1 MFPLPLSSKDILKN
15 IFETKVLMSLFRS
28 CTEMWDPWRNFSQNN
43 LSSLMM
49 DSQNKNSVFK
59 SSVCLNKNVF
69 NINTSYKLLTR
80 AFKALQHQPPFLP
93 FQSYIPKISQLVP
106 FMPTKLDFLPF
117 FLFLPALFFYSSI
130 LPVSS
135 VLPMS
140 TTSKIESDLFNS

>member
-1 MFPLPLSSKDILKN
+1 
-15 IFETKVLMSLFRS
+15 MSLLRS

-49 DSQNKNSVFK
+49 NSQNKNSVLK
-59 SSVCLNKNVF
+59 SSLCLNKNVF

-80 AFKALQHQPPFLP
+80 AFEALQHQFPFLP

-117 FLFLPALFFYSSI
+117 FLFLPALSFYSFYSSI